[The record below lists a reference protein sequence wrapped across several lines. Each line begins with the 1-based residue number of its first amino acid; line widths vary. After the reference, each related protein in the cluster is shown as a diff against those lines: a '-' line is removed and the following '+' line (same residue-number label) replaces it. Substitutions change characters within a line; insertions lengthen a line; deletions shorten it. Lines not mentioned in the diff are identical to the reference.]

1 MPKNE
6 YGNPHKAKKS
16 KPKRGAAKVAAD
28 AFVRGATEPFLAMP
42 QNIGRIAKAI
52 ERKPLADNVKAGRA
66 PKRKPGLVKA
76 IDRKPG
82 LPIVKAVR
90 RGETPAQ
97 KLGKRSAEAFTKA
110 DRAKGRAEG
119 QQQEKRQARAMK
131 KAMRMT
137 FRTISPK
144 PLKEYKPAKLMKPIK
159 RKKSGAKKRSK
170 QVMAAD
176 RHPM

>member
-28 AFVRGATEPFLAMP
+28 AFVSGLVSVPKSAAKGV
-42 QNIGRIAKAI
+42 GRIAKAI
-52 ERKPLADNVKAGRA
+52 E
-66 PKRKPGLVKA
+66 RKPGLVKA

>member
-28 AFVRGATEPFLAMP
+28 AFVSGLVSVPKSAAKGV
-42 QNIGRIAKAI
+42 GRIAKAI
-52 ERKPLADNVKAGRA
+52 E
-66 PKRKPGLVKA
+66 RKPGLVKA

-119 QQQEKRQARAMK
+119 QQQEKRQAKAMK
-131 KAMRMT
+131 KAMRMV
-137 FRTISPK
+137 TIKPK
-144 PLKEYKPAKLMKPIK
+144 LLKEYKPAKLMKPIK